1 MRPALIHEYVARQA
15 ERRPEAVAL
24 VLGDERLTYG
34 RLEEESN
41 RVARLLRETGCARG
55 DRVAIFQP
63 KNPAAIVSML
73 GTLKADCAYVP
84 IDVASPA
91 PRVAKILDAA
101 EPRVVL
107 VDPSSAKLL
116 DETLAE
122 TVLAATPV
130 VGTVGQGPLEGA
142 HFASAFSPAD
152 WAGQDAAPVD
162 CANGPEDIAH
172 LLFTSGSTGTPKG
185 VMIKH
190 ANVVAFVEWAT
201 SYFGTKEGDR
211 ISGHPPLHF
220 DLSTFDIYGTF
231 LAGAELHL
239 VPASLNLIPQKL
251 AEFIRSSELTQW
263 FAVPSI
269 FTFMAKFEA
278 VEQDDFPTV
287 ERILWCGE
295 VLPTPVLVH
304 WMKRVPHAA
313 FTNLY
318 GPTEATI
325 ASSYYTMPGLPPSET
340 EPIPIGVAC
349 EDEELLVLDAELKPV
364 ADGEI
369 GDLYIAGIGLS
380 PGYWRDEEKTAAA
393 FLPDPRREGERIY
406 KTGDLARRTSDG
418 LFHFLGRADSQI
430 KSRGYRIELGE
441 IETALSS
448 LGELGESAV
457 VGVDVGGF
465 EGTAICCAYA
475 PAAGADVQPTE
486 VRKRL
491 QKVLPTYMLPSRW
504 HVLDVL
510 PKNVNGKIDRRRL
523 REHFEAEASD
533 ETPAAVAP

>member
-1 MRPALIHEYVARQA
+1 MTRLIQEYVTRQA
-15 ERRPEAVAL
+15 ERRPDAVAL
-24 VLGDERLTYG
+24 VLDRERLTYG
-34 RLEEESN
+34 ELEQESN
-41 RVARLLRETGCARG
+41 RLARLLADSGCRRG
-55 DRVAIFQP
+55 DRVTIFQP
-63 KNPAAIVSML
+63 KQPAAIVSML
-73 GTLKADCAYVP
+73 AALKADCAYVP

-91 PRVAKILDAA
+91 PRVAKILEAA
-101 EPRVVL
+101 ESRVIL

-116 DETLAE
+116 DDTLGEAELAE
-122 TVLAATPV
+122 APV
-130 VGTVGQGPLEGA
+130 IGSVGAGPLEGER
-142 HFASAFSPAD
+142 FASRFSPAD
-152 WAGQDAAPVD
+152 WASADPGPLAA
-162 CANGPEDIAH
+162 ANGPDDIAH

-190 ANVVAFVEWAT
+190 ENVVTFVEWAT
-201 SYFGTKEGDR
+201 GYFGTKEGDR

-251 AEFIRSSELTQW
+251 ADFIRRSELTQW

-269 FTFMAKFEA
+269 FTFMAKFDA

-287 ERILWCGE
+287 ERVLWCGE

-304 WMKRVPHAA
+304 WMRRVPHAT

-349 EDEELLVLDAELKPV
+349 EGEELLVLDAALEPV

-369 GDLYIAGIGLS
+369 GDLYIGGVGLS
-380 PGYWRDEEKTAAA
+380 PGYWRDEEKTSAA
-393 FLPDPRREGERIY
+393 FLADPRREGERIY
-406 KTGDLARRTSDG
+406 RTGDLARRSADG

-448 LGELGESAV
+448 LSELGESAV

-465 EGTAICCAYA
+465 EGAAICCAYA
-475 PAAGADVQPTE
+475 PAGGADVQPAD

-491 QKVLPTYMLPSRW
+491 QRLLPTYMLPTRW

-523 REHFEAEASD
+523 REHFEAEAAD
-533 ETPAAVAP
+533 ETRAAVAP

>member
-1 MRPALIHEYVARQA
+1 MRPALIQEYVTRQA
-15 ERRPEAVAL
+15 ERRPDAVAL
-24 VLGDERLTYG
+24 VLDDQRLTYG
-34 RLEEESN
+34 ELEEESN
-41 RVARLLRETGCARG
+41 RLARVLRDSGCVRG
-55 DRVAIFQP
+55 DRVTIFQP
-63 KNPAAIVSML
+63 KHPAAIVSML
-73 GTLKADCAYVP
+73 GALKADCAYVP
-84 IDVASPA
+84 IDVASPP
-91 PRVAKILDAA
+91 PRVAKILEAA
-101 EPRVVL
+101 EPRVIL

-116 DETLAE
+116 DETLGEAE
-122 TVLAATPV
+122 LAQAPV
-130 VGTVGQGPLEGA
+130 VGSVGEGPLSGER
-142 HFASAFSPAD
+142 FASAFSPPD
-152 WAGQDAAPVD
+152 WAGADASPVD
-162 CANGPEDIAH
+162 AQNGPDDIAH

-190 ANVVAFVEWAT
+190 ENVVTFVEWAT
-201 SYFGTKEGDR
+201 SYFGTKESDR

-251 AEFIRSSELTQW
+251 ADFIRRSELTQW

-269 FTFMAKFEA
+269 FTFMAKFDA
-278 VEQDDFPTV
+278 IEQDDFPTV

-304 WMKRVPHAA
+304 WMKRVPHPAY
-313 FTNLY
+313 TNLY

-349 EDEELLVLDAELKPV
+349 EGEELVVLDSQLKPV

-369 GDLYIAGIGLS
+369 GDLYIAGVGLS

-393 FLPDPRREGERIY
+393 FLPDPRTEGERIY
-406 KTGDLARRTSDG
+406 KTGDLARRTPDG

-448 LGELGESAV
+448 LTELGESAV

-475 PAAGADVQPTE
+475 PAGGADVPPAD

-491 QKVLPTYMLPSRW
+491 QKLLPTYMLPSRW
-504 HVLDVL
+504 HVMDVL

-533 ETPAAVAP
+533 ETPAAVAK

>member
-1 MRPALIHEYVARQA
+1 MTQLIQEYVTRQA
-15 ERRPEAVAL
+15 ERRPDAVAL
-24 VLGDERLTYG
+24 VLDAQRLTYG
-34 RLEEESN
+34 ELEEESN
-41 RVARLLRETGCARG
+41 RLARVLRDSGCVRG
-55 DRVAIFQP
+55 DRVTIFQP
-63 KNPAAIVSML
+63 KQPAAIISML
-73 GTLKADCAYVP
+73 GALKADCAYVP

-91 PRVAKILDAA
+91 PRVAKILEAA
-101 EPRVVL
+101 ESRVIL

-116 DETLAE
+116 DDTLAE
-122 TVLAATPV
+122 AELADAPV
-130 VGTVGQGPLEGA
+130 IGSVGEGRLEGER
-142 HFASAFSPAD
+142 FASAFSPLD
-152 WAGQDAAPVD
+152 WASADAAPVHVQ
-162 CANGPEDIAH
+162 NGPEDIAH

-190 ANVVAFVEWAT
+190 ENVVSFVEWAT

-211 ISGHPPLHF
+211 VSGHPPLHF

-251 AEFIRSSELTQW
+251 AAFIRDSELTQW

-269 FTFMAKFEA
+269 FTFMAKFDA
-278 VEQDDFPTV
+278 IEQDDFPTV

-304 WMKRVPHAA
+304 WMKRVPHPRY
-313 FTNLY
+313 TNLY

-349 EDEELLVLDAELKPV
+349 EGEELLVLDSELAPV
-364 ADGEI
+364 ADGET
-369 GDLYIAGIGLS
+369 GDLYIAGVGLS
-380 PGYWRDEEKTAAA
+380 PGYWRDEEKTSAA
-393 FLPDPRREGERIY
+393 FLGDPRSEGERIY
-406 KTGDLARRTSDG
+406 KTGDLARRSSDG

-448 LGELGESAV
+448 LSELGESAV

-475 PAAGADVQPTE
+475 PAGGADVQPAE

-491 QKVLPTYMLPSRW
+491 QKLLPTYMLPSRW

-523 REHFEAEASD
+523 REHFEAEAAD
-533 ETPAAVAP
+533 ETPATVGS

>member
-1 MRPALIHEYVARQA
+1 MTRLIHEYVSRQA
-15 ERRPEAVAL
+15 ERRPDATAL
-24 VLGDERLTYG
+24 VMEDERLTYG
-34 RLEEESN
+34 ELEEESN
-41 RVARLLRETGCARG
+41 RLARLLVETGCERG
-55 DRVAIFQP
+55 DRVCIFQP
-63 KNPAAIVSML
+63 KRPIAIVSML
-73 GTLKADCAYVP
+73 ATLKADCAYVP

-107 VDPSSAKLL
+107 VDSSAADLL
-116 DETLAE
+116 DATLGE
-122 TVLAATPV
+122 IELPESPL
-130 VGTVGQGPLEGA
+130 VGSVGDDRLEGER
-142 HFASAFSPAD
+142 FASVFSNAD
-152 WAGQDAAPVD
+152 WAGYEPGTVQT
-162 CANGPEDIAH
+162 ANGSEDPAH

-185 VMIKH
+185 VVIKH
-190 ANVVAFVEWAT
+190 ENVVTFVEWAT
-201 SYFGTKEGDR
+201 GFFGTKESDR

-239 VPASLNLIPQKL
+239 VSSSLNLIPQKL
-251 AEFIRSSELTQW
+251 ADFIRRSELTQW

-269 FTFMAKFEA
+269 FTFMSKFD
-278 VEQDDFPTV
+278 VIEQDDFPTV
-287 ERILWCGE
+287 ERIIWCGE
-295 VLPTPVLVH
+295 VLPTPILVH
-304 WMKRVPHAA
+304 WMKRVPHATY
-313 FTNLY
+313 TNLY

-325 ASSYYTMPGLPPSET
+325 ASSYYAVPEVPPSET

-349 EDEELLVLDAELKPV
+349 EGEELLVLDAELKP
-364 ADGEI
+364 APTGEI
-369 GDLYIAGIGLS
+369 GDLYIAGVGLS

-393 FLPDPRREGERIY
+393 FLPDPRDPQQRIY
-406 KTGDLARRTSDG
+406 KTGDLARMTADG
-418 LFHFLGRADSQI
+418 IFHFLGRADSQI

-448 LGELGESAV
+448 LGELAESAV

-475 PAAGADVQPTE
+475 PAGGADVQPAE
-486 VRKRL
+486 VRTRL
-491 QKVLPTYMLPSRW
+491 QTLLPTYMLPSRW

-523 REHFEAEASD
+523 REYFEQEAAE
-533 ETPAAVAP
+533 PAVSK